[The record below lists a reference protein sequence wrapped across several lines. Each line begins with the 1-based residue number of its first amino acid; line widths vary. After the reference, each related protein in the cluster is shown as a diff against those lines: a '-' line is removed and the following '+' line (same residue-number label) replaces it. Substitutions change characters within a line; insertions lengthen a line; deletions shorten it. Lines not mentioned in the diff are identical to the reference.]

1 MTDVRDLARERG
13 RPSSGTRVVQLLDV
27 DPDLAAGL
35 ADSGREQARAAL
47 GARVYR
53 AARGDWDVRQPRAD
67 AGAFGLLVIDG
78 ILGLR
83 TTLAD
88 RTTLELVGHGD
99 LLRPWVRL
107 DAEAS
112 MTPHADWEVLAPARI
127 ALLDRRFA
135 EAAAPWP
142 EITAALMHRLV
153 LRARRLCYQL
163 AANASPRADQRLLCM
178 LWAIA
183 DRWGRVTEEGT
194 VIEIPLTHQQLAELV
209 CTKRPSVSTALAAL
223 RERRAISYTRD
234 RFVLHGEVP
243 HEVTALKS
251 QVALP

>member
-1 MTDVRDLARERG
+1 MTDVRDVAAERV
-13 RPSSGTRVVQLLDV
+13 RPSRGAHVVQVLEA
-27 DPDLAAGL
+27 DPDLAARL
-35 ADSGREQARAAL
+35 ADSEREQARAAL
-47 GARVYR
+47 AARVYR
-53 AARGDWDVRQPRAD
+53 AGRGDWDIGQPRAD

-83 TTLAD
+83 TTLGD

-99 LLRPWVRL
+99 LLRPWVQL
-107 DAEAS
+107 VGEAS
-112 MTPHADWEVLAPARI
+112 MTPHADWEVLAPARL

-135 EAAAPWP
+135 EASAPWP
-142 EITAALMHRLV
+142 EVTAALMHRLV

-178 LWAIA
+178 LWAVA

-194 VIEIPLTHQQLAELV
+194 LIEIPLTHQHLAELV
-209 CTKRPSVSTALAAL
+209 CTKRPSVSTALGAL
-223 RERRAISYTRD
+223 RERGEISYTRD

-243 HEVTALKS
+243 YEVTALKS
-251 QVALP
+251 QVALR